1 MGLGWSLAAAKTIQ
15 PEIRS
20 SKHMHAQHLAWARR
34 DYWSLVTWYRGLN
47 PDGTVQDSTPC
58 QPPLCVVPHTNGT
71 YHLITSQGVSQRIL
85 AQDEVAEFEDTLFCR
100 HALSPAWQDA
110 LEPHMRGTRDMD

>member
-47 PDGTVQDSTPC
+47 PDGTVQDPTPC

-110 LEPHMRGTRDMD
+110 LEDYAALASK